1 MRWILRSK
9 IHKATVTEANVN
21 YTGSIGIDEALLE
34 KAGLM
39 EGEKVL
45 VTDLT
50 AGKRLETYVIPRE
63 KGFWDNM
70 HERPCRASDE

>member
-50 AGKRLETYVIPRE
+50 AGKRLETLRDPRE

-70 HERPCRASDE
+70 HERPFRASDE